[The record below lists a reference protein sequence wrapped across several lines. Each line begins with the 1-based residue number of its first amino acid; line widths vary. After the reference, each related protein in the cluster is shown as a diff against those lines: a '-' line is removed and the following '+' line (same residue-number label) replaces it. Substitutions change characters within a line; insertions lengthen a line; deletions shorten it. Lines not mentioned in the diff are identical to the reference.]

1 MEFEELKDIWKEN
14 KAKDIRFKP
23 GEYDDIISNLRRSER
38 KVIIRYIF
46 MTFFMSYA
54 FYIFIGK
61 LIGFKRYDDL
71 TYIGIYLLLIAMVSV
86 GVMVWSTVI
95 ILKKNNIINPS
106 VDFLKN
112 INRKFRRRKLIR
124 KVIIPVYMA
133 TITLGITLIYIEVL
147 SSVELYLRILIHILV
162 VIIILGI
169 SKFATIREDRRY
181 ERTVKPIETKINEL
195 LSEYENK

>member
-1 MEFEELKDIWKEN
+1 MEIDELKNIWKESG
-14 KAKDIRFKP
+14 AKDIRFKP
-23 GEYDDIISNLRRSER
+23 GEYDDLITKLRRSER

-54 FYIFIGK
+54 FYVFAGK
-61 LIGFKRYDDL
+61 LFGLKRYDDL

-86 GVMVWSTVI
+86 GIMVWSTVI
-95 ILKKNNIINPS
+95 ILNKNNIINPS
-106 VDFLKN
+106 VEFLKN

-133 TITLGITLIYIEVL
+133 TITVGITLIYIEVL

-162 VIIILGI
+162 VVLILGI

-195 LSEYENK
+195 LSEYEK

>member
-1 MEFEELKDIWKEN
+1 MEIDELKNIWKESG
-14 KAKDIRFKP
+14 AKDIRFKP
-23 GEYDDIISNLRRSER
+23 GEYDDLISKLRRSER

-54 FYIFIGK
+54 FYVFIGK
-61 LIGFKRYDDL
+61 LFGLKRYDDL

-86 GVMVWSTVI
+86 GLMVWSTVI
-95 ILKKNNIINPS
+95 ILNKNNIINPS
-106 VDFLKN
+106 VEFLKN

-133 TITLGITLIYIEVL
+133 TITVGITLIYIEVL

-162 VIIILGI
+162 VVVILGI
-169 SKFATIREDRRY
+169 SKIATLREDRRY
-181 ERTVKPIETKINEL
+181 ERTVKPIENKINEL
-195 LSEYENK
+195 LSEYEK